1 MSTRAITGTVEEE
14 RQQRRRSK
22 RRDATK
28 RGPCDM
34 RMLVGFDKGLRE
46 ELTPRERH
54 ALAVECGPMGGIAI
68 RERAVM
74 ALCNRAAAG
83 DAA

>member
-1 MSTRAITGTVEEE
+1 
-14 RQQRRRSK
+14 
-22 RRDATK
+22 
-28 RGPCDM
+28 M

-74 ALCNRAAAG
+74 ALCNRAADG